1 MSEYRLVMKG
11 VVKTFPGVK
20 ALDHA
25 QLELRPGKVMALM
38 GENGAGKSTLMK
50 CMFGIYKMDEGEIEY
65 EGEKV
70 NIPTPLDALNRGIAM
85 VHQEL
90 QPIPART
97 VAQNIWL
104 GRQFYTYMNLL
115 IEWNKKINL
124 TAIVE
129 EKDIIIKHFL
139 DSLTIS
145 KYINSNQKIMDIG
158 TGAGFPG
165 IPLKIFQENI
175 NMNLVDSLNKRITF
189 LNEVVNKIELKNI
202 VAIHSRAEDL
212 AKIEEHREKYDI
224 VVSRA
229 VAKLNT
235 LLEYMMPFIKVGG
248 TCICMKGS
256 NIEELE
262 ESKKAIE
269 ILGGKL
275 EKVDEIVLPNT
286 DIKRNN
292 IIIKKIKNTPKEY
305 PRKAG
310 IPTKNPII

>member
-1 MSEYRLVMKG
+1 MNFEEF
-11 VVKTFPGVK
+11 KTMLNTELNYLSINLSDIK
-20 ALDHA
+20 
-25 QLELRPGKVMALM
+25 LE
-38 GENGAGKSTLMK
+38 
-50 CMFGIYKMDEGEIEY
+50 
-65 EGEKV
+65 
-70 NIPTPLDALNRGIAM
+70 
-85 VHQEL
+85 
-90 QPIPART
+90 
-97 VAQNIWL
+97 
-104 GRQFYTYMNLL
+104 QFYTYMNLL

-165 IPLKIFQENI
+165 IPLKIVQENI
-175 NMNLVDSLNKRITF
+175 NMNLIDSLNKRITF

-202 VAIHSRAEDL
+202 VAIHSRAED
-212 AKIEEHREKYDI
+212 
-224 VVSRA
+224 